1 MRKVL
6 INALILAVLPLSAIA
21 DDSFLDSQEMAQ
33 LKPDPKVPGLRNYA
47 TPGKD
52 LGAYAK
58 VVVGNITL
66 FYAEDSKAK
75 DIDAK
80 EMTEITNAL
89 RDALTGAL
97 GQHFEVV
104 DKPGPGTVLMNVA
117 VTNLKMK
124 NKKRGLLGFTPIGLV
139 ATTAGNLA
147 GKRLVIGHA
156 SIQGEFV
163 DGVSG
168 DVLTIFQVDQVKNMD
183 DEKQLSWEDVRL
195 TLKDMADRAIQARFG
210 N

>member
-89 RDALTGAL
+89 HDALTGAL
-97 GQHFEVV
+97 GEHFEVV
-104 DKPGPGTVLMNVA
+104 DKPGPGTALMNIA

-124 NKKRGLLGFTPIGLV
+124 NKKRGLLGYTPIGLV
-139 ATTAGNLA
+139 ATTAGNSP
-147 GKRLVIGHA
+147 R
-156 SIQGEFV
+156 
-163 DGVSG
+163 
-168 DVLTIFQVDQVKNMD
+168 
-183 DEKQLSWEDVRL
+183 
-195 TLKDMADRAIQARFG
+195 G
-210 N
+210 NLNSS